1 MGNLYCPAR
10 AKKNRIKSMMN
21 LFGQDVIKSISFD
34 EGEII
39 RSIQELHCPNWFEV
53 DPCYSVGRFYED
65 FGIPKPKYKFDINP
79 QAKGVQQASAE
90 SLPFMDASVN
100 SIMFDPPFLA
110 GENSEGENTG
120 IICSRF
126 SQFKS
131 IPELWEWYYESLKE
145 FKRILKPNGILVFK
159 NQDTV
164 SSAKQYFSHCQIMNM
179 AVELGFYPKDL
190 FILLA
195 KVRVIGGNHKQQQ
208 HARKFHCYYWVFENK
223 ESMVSYET
231 KKRGSLKTKTQDAA

>member
-1 MGNLYCPAR
+1 M
-10 AKKNRIKSMMN
+10 SMT

-53 DPCYSVGRFYED
+53 DPCYSVGRFYTD
-65 FGIPKPKYKFDINP
+65 FGIPKPLFKFDIKP
-79 QAKGVQQASAE
+79 QADGVIECNANN
-90 SLPFMDASVN
+90 LPFEDGTVE

-110 GENSEGENTG
+110 GENTEGENTG

-131 IPELWEWYYESLKE
+131 IPDLWKWYDECIIEYG
-145 FKRILKPNGILVFK
+145 RILKDGGMLVFK
-159 NQDTV
+159 CQDTV
-164 SSAKQYFSHCQIMNM
+164 SSAKNYFSHCHIMNS
-179 AVELGFYPKDL
+179 AVRSGFYPKDM

-195 KVRVIGGNHKQQQ
+195 KNRIIGGNHHEQQ
-208 HARKFHCYYWVFENK
+208 HARKFHCYYWVFENGK
-223 ESMVSYET
+223 SKINY
-231 KKRGSLKTKTQDAA
+231 GLK

>member
-1 MGNLYCPAR
+1 MAL
-10 AKKNRIKSMMN
+10 N

-34 EGEII
+34 EGEIL
-39 RSIQELHCPNWFEV
+39 RNIQELHCPDWFEV

-65 FGIPKPKYKFDINP
+65 FGIPKPKHKFDINP
-79 QAKGVQQASAE
+79 QISGVIEANANK
-90 SLPFMDASVN
+90 LPFENQSVN

-131 IPELWEWYYESLKE
+131 IPELWLWYQECIIE
-145 FKRILKPNGILVFK
+145 FKRILKPNGVLVFK

-164 SSAKQYFSHCQIMNM
+164 SSAKQYFSHCHIMNL
-179 AVELGFYPKDL
+179 AVRSGFYPKDF

-195 KVRVIGGNHKQQQ
+195 KSRIIGGKHAVQQ
-208 HARKFHCYYWVFENK
+208 HARKFHCYYWVFVNSTSK
-223 ESMVSYET
+223 VNYEF
-231 KKRGSLKTKTQDAA
+231 